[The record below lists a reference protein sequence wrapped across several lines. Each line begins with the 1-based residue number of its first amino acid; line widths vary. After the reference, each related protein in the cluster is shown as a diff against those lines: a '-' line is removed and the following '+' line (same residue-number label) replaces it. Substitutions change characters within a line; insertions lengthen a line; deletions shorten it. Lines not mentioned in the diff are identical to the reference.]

1 MPCYIKAMVT
11 QMKHVGCFVE
21 EELPCQ
27 KVHTISEDQF
37 VVVVT
42 KGETKLIAGHSL

>member
-27 KVHTISEDQF
+27 KVHTNFENSF
-37 VVVVT
+37 VVAVMEG
-42 KGETKLIAGHSL
+42 KSKLIIL